1 MNKILL
7 VVLLALLPFSLNAES
22 KLDQILSSG
31 ELKVGTTGDWDPMT
45 LKDPA
50 TNKYKGFDIDVMSE
64 LAKDMGVKI
73 KFVPTEWK
81 TIVSGITAGRYDIST
96 SVTKTPKR
104 AEVAGFTDTYYKYGT
119 VPLVLK
125 KNLKKY
131 STWDSLNNSNVT
143 IATTLGTSQEE
154 KAKEFFPKSNLRS
167 VEAPARD
174 FQEVLAGRADGNIT
188 SSTEANKLVITYPE
202 LAIVPDGEKNPAF
215 LAMMVNKNDKVWN
228 DYVNKWIKD
237 KKSSGFFDKLLAKYN
252 LKVKNLIFLLLFITL
267 TSCSGQ
273 ELGWFIL
280 SPNNVEGLTNLK
292 FLLSGLTTTIYISVV
307 SIIISAILGFI
318 VAIPSL
324 AKNRFLTYINVCYV
338 EIVRAIPL
346 LVLILW
352 IYYGLPIMTGISFS
366 PFVSGIIALAIS
378 ESAFQAEIFRA
389 GINSIKKSQW
399 EAGSTLGLT
408 FYQRLRLVILPQA
421 IKNIL
426 PALGNQFVYVLK
438 MSSLVSIIG
447 IGDLTRKAN
456 ELVVSTYRPLEI
468 YTFLIL
474 EYLVL
479 ILIVSFFVRK
489 FENRLKRDGNN

>member
-1 MNKILL
+1 M
-7 VVLLALLPFSLNAES
+7 
-22 KLDQILSSG
+22 
-31 ELKVGTTGDWDPMT
+31 
-45 LKDPA
+45 
-50 TNKYKGFDIDVMSE
+50 
-64 LAKDMGVKI
+64 
-73 KFVPTEWK
+73 
-81 TIVSGITAGRYDIST
+81 
-96 SVTKTPKR
+96 
-104 AEVAGFTDTYYKYGT
+104 
-119 VPLVLK
+119 
-125 KNLKKY
+125 KNL
-131 STWDSLNNSNVT
+131 L
-143 IATTLGTSQEE
+143 
-154 KAKEFFPKSNLRS
+154 
-167 VEAPARD
+167 
-174 FQEVLAGRADGNIT
+174 
-188 SSTEANKLVITYPE
+188 
-202 LAIVPDGEKNPAF
+202 
-215 LAMMVNKNDKVWN
+215 
-228 DYVNKWIKD
+228 
-237 KKSSGFFDKLLAKYN
+237 
-252 LKVKNLIFLLLFITL
+252 FLLLTL
-267 TSCSGQ
+267 PLASCTNQ

-292 FLLSGLTTTIYISVV
+292 FLLGGLTTTIYISVV
-307 SIIISAILGFI
+307 SIILSAIIGFI

-324 AKNRFLTYINVCYV
+324 AKNKFLTYINIGYV

-366 PFVSGIIALAIS
+366 PFLSGIIALAIS

-399 EAGSTLGLT
+399 EAGSSLGLS
-408 FYQRLRLVILPQA
+408 FFKRLRLVILPQA

-479 ILIVSFFVRK
+479 ILIVSYFVRK
-489 FENRLKRDGNN
+489 LERKLKKDENN